1 MAFKKVKDMLQS
13 SDLLVH
19 FNPELP
25 IVLSCDALSV
35 GLGSV
40 LSHKMKDGSEKPI
53 AYASRSLNKAEKNYS
68 KERH

>member
-25 IVLSCDALSV
+25 IVLSCDASSV